1 MSWKGISCFNGGVCF
16 SDGGL
21 IFKWED
27 APWGGIGFGGGGG
40 EFEKSHKIG
49 GCPHAPPPLWET
61 LVTTMELIY
70 DLK

>member
-1 MSWKGISCFNGGVCF
+1 MSWKGVSCFNGGVCF

-40 EFEKSHKIG
+40 G
-49 GCPHAPPPLWET
+49 
-61 LVTTMELIY
+61 V
-70 DLK
+70 